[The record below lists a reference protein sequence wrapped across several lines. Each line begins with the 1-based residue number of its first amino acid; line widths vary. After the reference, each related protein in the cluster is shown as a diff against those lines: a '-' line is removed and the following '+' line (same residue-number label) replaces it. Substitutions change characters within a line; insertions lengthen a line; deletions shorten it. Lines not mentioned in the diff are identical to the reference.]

1 MFQQIVAGVDYCHR
15 KKIIHR
21 DLKLENI
28 LMNRN
33 LEIKIADFGLSN
45 TIKFGQKMGTACGTP
60 SYTAPEMV
68 RRMRIL
74 YRNLEIY
81 AACLGLG

>member
-1 MFQQIVAGVDYCHR
+1 MSKRLDFICFFCFS
-15 KKIIHR
+15 

-28 LMNRN
+28 LMNRDGT
-33 LEIKIADFGLSN
+33 IKIADFGLSN

-68 RRMRIL
+68 
-74 YRNLEIY
+74 
-81 AACLGLG
+81 